1 MNKENTKY
9 LLEKY
14 PDLYR
19 QYHLSMRETC
29 MCWGFECGDG
39 WLTIIDDL
47 SKKIT
52 ELDPNVQA
60 AQVKE
65 KFGGL
70 RFYIDGGS
78 DEVHKLIEEAEEESY
93 KTCEKC
99 GTKEN
104 VSQTKTGWVKTL
116 CDKCKEERQRKED

>member
-1 MNKENTKY
+1 MKDED
-9 LLEKY
+9 EKY
-14 PDLYR
+14 FLETYPNLYR
-19 QYHLSMRETC
+19 QHKLPMTQTC
-29 MCWGFECGDG
+29 LCWGFNCGSG
-39 WLTIIDDL
+39 WRTIIDNL

-52 ELDPNVQA
+52 ELDPDVQA
-60 AQVKE
+60 SQVKE

-78 DEVHKLIEEAEEESY
+78 DEVHKLIEKAEEESY

-104 VSQTKTGWVKTL
+104 VSVTKTGWIITL
-116 CDKCKEERQRKED
+116 CDKCRKERNKEE

>member
-14 PDLYR
+14 PNLYR
-19 QYHLSMRETC
+19 QYHLSMQETC
-29 MCWGFECGDG
+29 MCWGFECMEG
-39 WLTIIDDL
+39 WLKLIDEL

-52 ELDPNVQA
+52 ELDPDVQVS
-60 AQVKE
+60 QVKE

-93 KTCEKC
+93 KTCEGC

-116 CDKCKEERQRKED
+116 CDECVKRRNKNVM

>member
-14 PDLYR
+14 PNLYR
-19 QYHLSMRETC
+19 QYNLSMRETC
-29 MCWGFECGDG
+29 MCWGFECGNG
-39 WLTIIDDL
+39 WLNIIDEL

-52 ELDPNVQA
+52 ELDPDVQA

-78 DEVHKLIEEAEEESY
+78 KEVYKLIDEAEEESY

-104 VSQTKTGWVKTL
+104 VSQTKTGWVLTL
-116 CDKCKEERQRKED
+116 CDKCKEERQRKEN

>member
-14 PDLYR
+14 PNLYC
-19 QYHLSMRETC
+19 QHSLPMTQTS
-29 MCWGFECGDG
+29 MCWLFECSDG
-39 WLTIIDDL
+39 WFQIIYDL

-52 ELDPNVQA
+52 ELDPDVQA
-60 AQVKE
+60 CQVKE

-70 RFYIDGGS
+70 RFYVDSGS
-78 DEVHKLIEEAEEESY
+78 DEVYKLIGEAEEESY

-104 VSQTKTGWVKTL
+104 VSRTKTGWIITL
-116 CDKCKEERQRKED
+116 CDKCRKERNKEE

>member
-14 PDLYR
+14 PKLYR
-19 QYHLSMRETC
+19 QHSLPMTQTC
-29 MCWGFECGDG
+29 MCWLFECGDG
-39 WLTIIDDL
+39 WFQIIDDL

-52 ELDPNVQA
+52 ELDPDVQA

-78 DEVHKLIEEAEEESY
+78 DKVHKLIEEAEEESY
-93 KTCEKC
+93 KTCEGC

>member
-1 MNKENTKY
+1 MNKENTQY

-14 PDLYR
+14 PNLYR
-19 QYHLSMRETC
+19 QYYLSMRETC
-29 MCWGFECGDG
+29 MNWGFSCMNG
-39 WLTIIDDL
+39 WLQIIDDL
-47 SKKIT
+47 SRKIT
-52 ELDPNVQA
+52 ELDPDVQA
-60 AQVKE
+60 SQVKE

-78 DEVHKLIEEAEEESY
+78 DEVYKLIEEAEEESY

-104 VSQTKTGWVKTL
+104 VSRTKTGWIITL
-116 CDKCKEERQRKED
+116 CDKCRKERNKEE

>member
-1 MNKENTKY
+1 MNKKNTEY

-14 PDLYR
+14 PNLYR
-19 QYHLSMRETC
+19 QYYLSMRDTC
-29 MCWGFECGDG
+29 MCWGFECRDG
-39 WLTIIDDL
+39 WFNIIDDL

-52 ELDPNVQA
+52 ETDPDVQA

-78 DEVHKLIEEAEEESY
+78 EEVRKLIDEAEEESY

-104 VSQTKTGWVKTL
+104 VSQTKTGWIFTL
-116 CDKCKEERQRKED
+116 CAKCEEERNRKQ

>member
-14 PDLYR
+14 PNLYR
-19 QYHLSMRETC
+19 QYYLSMRETC
-29 MCWGFECGDG
+29 MCWGFECMEG
-39 WLTIIDDL
+39 WLNLIDEL

-93 KTCEKC
+93 KICEKC

-104 VSQTKTGWVKTL
+104 VSQTKTGWIKTL

>member
-1 MNKENTKY
+1 MN
-9 LLEKY
+9 
-14 PDLYR
+14 
-19 QYHLSMRETC
+19 
-29 MCWGFECGDG
+29 G
-39 WLTIIDDL
+39 WLQIIDDL
-47 SKKIT
+47 SRKIT
-52 ELDPNVQA
+52 ELDPDVQA
-60 AQVKE
+60 SQVKE

-104 VSQTKTGWVKTL
+104 VSVTKTGWIITL
-116 CDKCKEERQRKED
+116 CDKCSKERNKEG

>member
-19 QYHLSMRETC
+19 QHSLPMTQTC
-29 MCWGFECGDG
+29 MCWLFECGDG
-39 WLTIIDDL
+39 WFKPIDDL

-52 ELDPNVQA
+52 ELDPTVEA
-60 AQVKE
+60 TQVKE